1 MARTSNT
8 AEPLPIDVRAMNAT
22 ALLFVVLAAAALLA
36 GAVLW
41 AMRQPVFSI
50 RAIRI
55 DGDITRNS
63 AATLRANLRAGLSG
77 NFFTLDLGAARR
89 AIEEAPW
96 VRKAVI
102 ERRWPNRVAVRL
114 EEHRAAALW
123 GDDADLLVNTHGEV
137 FAANL
142 GDVEDEE
149 LPTLQ
154 GPEGSAPAMLSL
166 LRRVEPVLARLNA
179 RIATLVL
186 SGGGTWSMHLN
197 SGARV
202 ELGRGS
208 EADLVQRTA
217 LFAQTVGGV
226 IARYERPLL
235 YADLRHHQG
244 YAVRLKGI
252 STVNEVASVVG
263 GSVSGTANGT
273 GRN

>member
-1 MARTSNT
+1 MARHPSI

-22 ALLFVVLAAAALLA
+22 ALLFALLAVAALLA
-36 GAVLW
+36 ALLVW
-41 AMRQPVFSI
+41 AMRQPMFSI

-77 NFFTLDLGAARR
+77 NFFSLDLNQARR

-114 EEHRAAALW
+114 EEHRPAALW
-123 GDDADLLVNTHGEV
+123 GDDDLLVNTFGEV

-154 GPEGSAPAMLSL
+154 GPDGSAPAMLSL
-166 LRRVEPVLARLNA
+166 LRRIEPALVRLNA

-186 SGGGTWSMHLN
+186 SEGGTWSMHLSN
-197 SGARV
+197 GARI

-208 EADLVQRTA
+208 EPELVQRIA
-217 LFAQTVGGV
+217 QFAQTVGGV

-235 YADLRHHQG
+235 YADLRHTQG

-252 STVNEVASVVG
+252 STVNEIAAG
-263 GSVSGTANGT
+263 NGS